1 MCALKVGIVGAAGQ
15 VGIALLSGINK
26 GTGISAVGICRN
38 SVSAARV
45 AAQGLDVRTAQT
57 DDPKQLAEVTQDLD
71 ALVNCALPQY
81 RPSKTSASNRLLA
94 RALAEVCAGKHL
106 VHLSSVAVY
115 GDYIGSEKS
124 RFQSPKPD
132 TAYGRQKLQMEVLLR
147 KYARKHSGRCTILRI
162 GHVYGPELRW
172 SESLFDLIQHHRFRL
187 PFDGQQASNAVAISN
202 LVEAV
207 REVLLSMPAA
217 PTLNLTNLPQIT
229 WRELFDLHSQ
239 ACVGPFVES
248 LRSSES
254 EDYSRIYKKRA
265 RTGMLGR
272 FVKETLGWIMQLPGS
287 YIAAVPTLKTLA
299 QQAVALVGN
308 DGLDAKIWALYCRRL
323 APRIDGSSAA
333 AVEPIFF
340 SEPMPGP
347 CVQYNGGTPTD
358 LVPALRAWYDVTA
371 RQSCIGAGIH

>member
-15 VGIALLSGINK
+15 VGIAMLDRINR

-45 AAQGLDVRTAQT
+45 AAQGLDVRTANT
-57 DDPKQLAEVTQDLD
+57 DDPAQLAEVTQDLD

-81 RPSKTSASNRLLA
+81 RPSQTSSANRLLA
-94 RALAEVCAGKHL
+94 KALAEVSANKHL

-115 GDYIGSEKS
+115 GDYIGDEKS
-124 RFQSPKPD
+124 VFKLPKPD

-147 KYARKHSGRCTILRI
+147 KYTRDRSGKCTILRV

-172 SESLFDLIQHHRFRL
+172 SESLFDLIQRHRFRL
-187 PFDGQQASNAVAISN
+187 PFDGQQASNAIAISN

-207 REVLLSMPAA
+207 REVLLSTPSAD
-217 PTLNLTNLPQIT
+217 TLNVTNLPQTT

-254 EDYSRIYKKRA
+254 EDFSRLYRQRA
-265 RTGMLGR
+265 RTGTLRR
-272 FVKETLGWIMQLPGS
+272 FVKETLGWALHLPGS
-287 YIAAVPTLKTLA
+287 YIAAVPSLKTFA
-299 QQAVALVGN
+299 QQAVALIGN
-308 DGLDAKIWALYCRRL
+308 EELDAKIWALYSRTL
-323 APRIDGSSAA
+323 APKIGAGSGA
-333 AVEPIFF
+333 AVEPLFF
-340 SEPMPGP
+340 SGPMPGP
-347 CVQYNGGTPTD
+347 SVQYQGGAPTD
-358 LVPALRAWYDVTA
+358 LVPALRSWHEAMSG
-371 RQSCIGAGIH
+371 QSRIHA

>member
-15 VGIALLSGINK
+15 VGIALLSGINQ

-45 AAQGLDVRTAQT
+45 AAQGLAVRTAQT
-57 DDPKQLAEVTQDLD
+57 DDAKQLAEVTHDLD

-81 RPSKTSASNRLLA
+81 RPSKTSAANRRLA
-94 RALAEVCAGKHL
+94 RALAEVSKGKHL

-115 GDYIGSEKS
+115 GDYIGGEKS
-124 RFQSPKPD
+124 SFQSPRPD

-147 KYARKHSGRCTILRI
+147 KCADKQAGRCTILRV

-187 PFDGQQASNAVAISN
+187 PFDGQQPSNGIAIPN

-207 REVLLSMPAA
+207 REVLLATPAA
-217 PTLNLTNLPQIT
+217 TTLNVTNLPQIT

-254 EDYSRIYKKRA
+254 EDYSRIYRKRA

-272 FVKETLGWIMQLPGS
+272 FVKETLGWAMQLPGS
-287 YIAAVPTLKTLA
+287 YIAAVPTLKAVA
-299 QQAVALVGN
+299 QQAVGLVGN
-308 DGLDAKIWALYCRRL
+308 EALDAKIWALYCRRL
-323 APRIDGSSAA
+323 APRIGGGSAA

-347 CVQYNGGTPTD
+347 CVQYNVGTPTD
-358 LVPALRAWYDVTA
+358 LVPALRSWYEVMA
-371 RQSCIGAGIH
+371 GQSCIRA